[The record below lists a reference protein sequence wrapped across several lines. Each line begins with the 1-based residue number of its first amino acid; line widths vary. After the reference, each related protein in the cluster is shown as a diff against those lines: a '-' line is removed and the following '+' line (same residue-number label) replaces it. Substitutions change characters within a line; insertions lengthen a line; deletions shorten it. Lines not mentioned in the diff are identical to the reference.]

1 MSNVGKTYY
10 YISTYRTATHRK
22 KLQAVGA
29 TDDNTVIER
38 FHGKIPE
45 REEYQRLKTQFL
57 KSGDTLVVYDLEALG
72 GKRSARQELQY
83 YRDHNIHVK
92 IVDIPTTTIDYLS
105 NPEISDMILDTVI
118 STLDYVISH
127 EIERTKK
134 HQTQG
139 VDRIRDKPAWNNYGR
154 PQIQLPANYDEVM
167 QRWTRGDI
175 TAAAAMGLTG
185 LSRTTFYRLAHQYKN
200 GGLQV

>member
-1 MSNVGKTYY
+1 M
-10 YISTYRTATHRK
+10 
-22 KLQAVGA
+22 QAVGA

-45 REEYQRLKTQFL
+45 REQYQRLKNHLL
-57 KSGDTLVVYDLEALG
+57 KPGDILVIYDLEALG

-92 IVDIPTTTIDYLS
+92 ILDIPTTTIC
-105 NPEISDMILDTVI
+105 NPEISTTILDTI
-118 STLDYVISH
+118 INTLDYVIDH
-127 EIERTKK
+127 EIERTHKK
-134 HQTQG
+134 QTQG
-139 VDRIRDKPAWNNYGR
+139 VDRIRDKPAWSSYGR
-154 PQIQLPANYDEVM
+154 PQVQLPTNYEEVM
-167 QRWTRGDI
+167 QRWMRGEI

-185 LSRTTFYRLAHQYKN
+185 LSRTTFYRLSHQYKN